1 MKDAKDK
8 KIGMIFP
15 GQGAQYLGMGKELY
29 DKNRLIQE
37 YFEQASSCLD
47 RNFVRLCFASS
58 ERELRET
65 ANAQTAI
72 FLVSASISA
81 LLKDKYGIVPDVVA
95 GHSSGEYSAIYAA
108 GGMSFPDAIYLLN
121 KRAGFMEEATNKY
134 AGTMLAVLGV
144 PFDDLTEICQ
154 RYDDGT
160 NENVAE
166 VVNYNSVTQLV
177 VSGTLGALEQV
188 AADIKMFGGKAIK
201 LNVAGAF
208 HSRLMKE
215 AAKNFAQYMVKVDFK
230 DLKKTL
236 VNNISAQ
243 EVNNQDDLKTS
254 LEHQMSSPV
263 KWWPSMEKFE
273 DCDIIIEVGPGQVYS
288 KMLKREWPDK
298 EILSVNSHSDI
309 EELLMK
315 LGKSVA
321 RTLHEKDC
329 EKSECAKEDIVVV
342 EEKIVVEKQPEAPA
356 KLVEAQG
363 SQEQKGEQSSSS

>member
-29 DKNRLIQE
+29 DSNRIIQE
-37 YFEQASSCLD
+37 YFEQASNCLD
-47 RNFVRLCFASS
+47 SNFVRLCFASS

-81 LLKDKYGIVPDVVA
+81 LLKEKYGIVPDVVA
-95 GHSSGEYSAIYAA
+95 GHSSGEYSAIFAA
-108 GGMSFPDAIYLLN
+108 GGMSFPDALYLLN
-121 KRAGFMEEATNKY
+121 KRAGFMEEATNKHEG
-134 AGTMLAVLGV
+134 AMLAVLGV

-160 NENVAE
+160 DENVAE

-177 VSGTLGALEQV
+177 VSGTIGALENV

-215 AAKNFAQYMVKVDFK
+215 AAKNFAMYMVKVDFK
-230 DLKKTL
+230 DLQ
-236 VNNISAQ
+236 VPFINNVKAEQVSDH
-243 EVNNQDDLKTS
+243 EMLKSS

-263 KWWPSMEKFE
+263 QWWPSMEKLQ

-298 EILSVNSHSDI
+298 EIMSINSHEDI

-321 RTLHEKDC
+321 RTLHEEDC

-342 EEKIVVEKQPEAPA
+342 EELSDEAIAAEKLE
-356 KLVEAQG
+356 KNQG
-363 SQEQKGEQSSSS
+363 EKTTSA